1 MEAIMLNLECQTVY
15 DIIRRIAEVDDVYKV
30 VEADEIIAKLPQ
42 GLSLSKI
49 QLSAIIRELKDRDYI
64 SVKYFTPDEYCLLVI
79 KRIDERAKQQGQL
92 VVDAEEDKP
101 KERALYGEKKVKQ
114 ATSVV
119 SKGALFFAAFMGS
132 FIGSA
137 IVAVIAVIV
146 TKFAI

>member
-92 VVDAEEDKP
+92 VVDSDKVRNLT
-101 KERALYGEKKVKQ
+101 K
-114 ATSVV
+114 SVYKIYQTMRKTAV
-119 SKGALFFAAFMGS
+119 FAF
-132 FIGSA
+132 
-137 IVAVIAVIV
+137 
-146 TKFAI
+146 

>member
-1 MEAIMLNLECQTVY
+1 MLNLECQTVY

-92 VVDAEEDKP
+92 VVDAEEDSPKSVRFTERRKKRKP
-101 KERALYGEKKVKQ
+101 RALCPKVRF
-114 ATSVV
+114 SLRRLWEVLLEV
-119 SKGALFFAAFMGS
+119 LSLRLLR
-132 FIGSA
+132 
-137 IVAVIAVIV
+137 
-146 TKFAI
+146 